1 MEQYFK
7 DVVSEL
13 SIDDMQLLSFLY
25 DNDATLSFKAIR
37 NNDAANKCGF
47 SEATFRKVMYRLI
60 ASKFVGNVTMQRSH
74 SIFITQYGIAAI
86 KKSLLSEEVS
96 A

>member
-13 SIDDMQLLSFLY
+13 SIDDMQLLGFLF
-25 DNDATLSFKAIR
+25 DHEATANFKAMR
-37 NNDAANKCGF
+37 NNEVADRCGF
-47 SEATFRKVMYRLI
+47 SEATFRKVMYRLV
-60 ASKFVGNVTMQRSH
+60 ANKFVGNVAMQRSH
-74 SIFITQYGIAAI
+74 SIFITQYGIAAL
-86 KKSLLSEEVS
+86 KKLLQIEEVS